1 MFKNIY
7 IKDISIPLYMIFNIL
22 AVLSIILLSIRW
34 NKNKTKYPINIDIIF
49 ILFPLIFF
57 MGRLFFYIFLACPGK
72 RMQFFDL
79 EQGGSMFLG
88 AFSGGAF
95 GALIYFELK
104 GIPRLKGLEVF
115 IPYIPIGGILGRL
128 GCFCEGCC
136 YGTVTNSIFGLR
148 FPMGSPAWSE
158 QVNKQLISS
167 DQFFSLPVHPTQLYE
182 ILAWILMGIILIRI
196 RNKNPKTGTIT
207 LCFLILYFLTRFIED
222 FLRADYSKIYLNLDL
237 MQWLALIVIPICILC
252 LLYLYRDQLFPTSEK
267 KTNP

>member
-1 MFKNIY
+1 MT
-7 IKDISIPLYMIFNIL
+7 LGTVTGAIL
-22 AVLSIILLSIRW
+22 
-34 NKNKTKYPINIDIIF
+34 
-49 ILFPLIFF
+49 
-57 MGRLFFYIFLACPGK
+57 
-72 RMQFFDL
+72 
-79 EQGGSMFLG
+79 
-88 AFSGGAF
+88 

-104 GIPRLKGLEVF
+104 KLPKLKCLEIF
-115 IPYIPIGGILGRL
+115 FPCLPIGGILGRL

-148 FPMGSPAWSE
+148 FPMHSPAWSE

-182 ILAWILMGIILIRI
+182 ILVWILMGIILIRI

-222 FLRADYSKIYLNLDL
+222 FVRSDYSKIYLNLDL

-252 LLYLYRDQLFPTSEK
+252 LLYLYRDQLFLTSEK